1 MSRAMRLNDPKSRT
15 ADSVVSVGP
24 KLLTTQNP
32 VPTLMSAKAQ
42 TSLAHGRRRCPA
54 LSDPCCSQ
62 EDVAMRTFD
71 ISPLYRSTVGFDRLF
86 DMLDQTAR
94 VEPMTNWPPYN
105 IEKAG
110 DDQYRITMA
119 VAGFSPDEIELTQH
133 GSALLVTGHKG
144 SEEDKQYLHRGI
156 ATRAFKQTF
165 NLADHVKVKGA
176 SLENGLLTVDLVREV
191 PEALKPRRIEIA
203 TNTQPVMAQ
212 DNAKQ
217 IEHEPQTTR
226 AA

>member
-1 MSRAMRLNDPKSRT
+1 
-15 ADSVVSVGP
+15 
-24 KLLTTQNP
+24 
-32 VPTLMSAKAQ
+32 
-42 TSLAHGRRRCPA
+42 
-54 LSDPCCSQ
+54 
-62 EDVAMRTFD
+62 MRTFD

-110 DDQYRITMA
+110 EDQYRITMA

-144 SEEDKQYLHRGI
+144 SEEDRQYLHRGI

-176 SLENGLLTVDLVREV
+176 SLENGLLMIELVREV

-203 TNTQPVMAQ
+203 TGGQPKTLAQ

-217 IEHEPQTTR
+217 IEHEAQTTR